1 LLTHLALVRTLLSS
15 PNNTLPQAT
24 SCAALRRRVHRT
36 RPTGRCVLFRL
47 LFAAWAS
54 LAFVRG
60 LCGFICLLPPVLQGG
75 RLPSPSRRLHVAVLQ
90 GQTPPPCRCAAGS
103 NTSTMSLCCRVK
115 HLHHVAVL
123 QGQTPPP
130 CRCAAGSN
138 TSAMSLCCMVKHL
151 HHVAV
156 LQGQTPPPC
165 RCAAGSNTS
174 TMSLCCR
181 VDDDCSPLLC
191 CRVSEPF
198 FPSYAPPVLQG
209 GGQSLCCRVDDS
221 LCCRVDPFLC
231 LHLFPFCLLC
241 CRVDDCRRLRVV
253 SMSLCCRVDDACPL
267 ERNFLPVLQ
276 GRRFSV
282 LQGRRF
288 SVLQGQH
295 TIICAAGSTH
305 SCAAGSRGF
314 RSML

>member
-1 LLTHLALVRTLLSS
+1 LSWCSCLRISPSYGHFSPPPITLSPKQHPAPHCGAGYTAHAQRVDACCSGCSS
-15 PNNTLPQAT
+15 QPGHHSRSFVA
-24 SCAALRRRVHRT
+24 CAVS
-36 RPTGRCVLFRL
+36 
-47 LFAAWAS
+47 FA
-54 LAFVRG
+54 F
-60 LCGFICLLPPVLQGG
+60 CLLCCRVDDC
-75 RLPSPSRRLHVAVLQ
+75 RRLRVV
-90 GQTPPPCRCAAGS
+90 S
-103 NTSTMSLCCRVK
+103 MSLCCRVK

-138 TSAMSLCCMVKHL
+138 TSTMSLCCMVKHL

-288 SVLQGQH
+288 SVLQGRRFSVLQGQH